1 MVFVEADIQLLPLPD
16 GVVEMWLPYALFW
29 LVIATLGLVIC
40 KLEFILLVLQ
50 WKGLLVK
57 N

>member
-1 MVFVEADIQLLPLPD
+1 MVFVEADTQLLPLPD